1 MGNSLPAFHKK
12 ICLPYNLS
20 KEEQNI
26 INAVKEKEIQFNNA
40 IDQEAM

>member
-1 MGNSLPAFHKK
+1 MGNSLPVFHKK
-12 ICLPYNLS
+12 ICLPSDLS

-40 IDQEAM
+40 IHQKAM